1 MKKVPVFILLF
12 CALVFIQSCDQK
24 PSACF
29 KTNVDEDS
37 IHVNQLVTFNSSCS
51 SKAGDFYWE
60 FYDNEDSVFFSNNV
74 QMMFYDTGIA
84 KVYLLV
90 TNGRQSSSKTQE
102 IHVKP

>member
-1 MKKVPVFILLF
+1 MKKFFAFILVGLLF
-12 CALVFIQSCDQK
+12 LMQSCDQK

-29 KTNVDEDS
+29 KTDVHEDS

-60 FYDNEDSVFFSNNV
+60 FYDNDDSVFFTNNV
-74 QMMFYDTGIA
+74 QIVFYDTGMV

-102 IHVKP
+102 IHIKP